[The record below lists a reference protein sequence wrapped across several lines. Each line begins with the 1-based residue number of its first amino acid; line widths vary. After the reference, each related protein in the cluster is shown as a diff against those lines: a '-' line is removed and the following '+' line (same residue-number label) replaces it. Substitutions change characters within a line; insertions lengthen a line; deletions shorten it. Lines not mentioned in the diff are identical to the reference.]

1 MEWIGKASRRENFI
15 RDLKDR
21 RSGPSGDEREEL
33 QEEERSGA
41 KTWRQKRAWPVLG
54 GQEQKGQCDW
64 LREPVR
70 GGCLKYFQWPHV
82 LDTDKKQSLSA

>member
-21 RSGPSGDEREEL
+21 RSGPCGDEREEL

-41 KTWRQKRAWPVLG
+41 KTWRQK
-54 GQEQKGQCDW
+54 
-64 LREPVR
+64 
-70 GGCLKYFQWPHV
+70 
-82 LDTDKKQSLSA
+82 